1 MTYEA
6 TARPDESPRP
16 GAVVSLGRW
25 VLAALA
31 TAGLMTVMCVVYPFS
46 KQSALQLAK
55 RWGRTMLRIFRV
67 SLRVEDRNQGAYER
81 PPYLFVLMN
90 QTSLLEAL
98 TLHLISPVP
107 WRAFMNIEF
116 ALIPFLGWGMWLQGA
131 IVVVRQWA
139 AQARRAAHKANR
151 LLQSGSNFGI
161 SIEGRRSPTGAL
173 LPYKKGPV
181 IMALTTGARIIP
193 LYILGARQVWPYGE
207 WRLRPGEVTAVLGT
221 PVSLEGRGLE
231 ERDLIVAELEAL
243 ARAELS
249 RHGYSG
255 VALGTP
261 RSQQRSP

>member
-1 MTYEA
+1 VT
-6 TARPDESPRP
+6 
-16 GAVVSLGRW
+16 
-25 VLAALA
+25 
-31 TAGLMTVMCVVYPFS
+31 YPFS
-46 KQSALQLAK
+46 KQGAHWLGK
-55 RWGRTMLRIFRV
+55 RWGRILLRIFGVR
-67 SLRVEDRNQGAYER
+67 LRVEDRNKGAYER

-98 TLHLISPVP
+98 IMPVIAP
-107 WRAFMNIEF
+107 TPINAFLNIEF
-116 ALIPFLGWGMWLQGA
+116 GLIPFLGWAVWLQGG
-131 IVVVRQWA
+131 VMVVRQWP
-139 AQARRAAHKANR
+139 AQARRAAHKANQ
-151 LLQSGSNFGI
+151 LLQQGNNFGI

-193 LYILGARQVWPYGE
+193 LYILGTRQLWPYGE

-249 RHGYSG
+249 RLGYSG
-255 VALGTP
+255 VAP
-261 RSQQRSP
+261 AP